1 MPRPVAIDWTNDKH
15 QLGGSH
21 NIVVVLTTFHIDPLC
36 SRLSASYL
44 HTPMRLKNGDNQIA
58 SLKNHITV
66 RQERIRQSVIGDP
79 ETIDCPVREQTRE
92 QPFKDLCH
100 VSSVMKQRYSRQ
112 WALGHRL
119 LSMRQPQKSGPT
131 ENHILMAII
140 SPHPPPSC
148 SQPQELVFISPT
160 QASSKPPLQA
170 SERTTNQ
177 PLLQY
182 VVILGLSHIG
192 ETAAPFYIL

>member
-1 MPRPVAIDWTNDKH
+1 M
-15 QLGGSH
+15 
-21 NIVVVLTTFHIDPLC
+21 
-36 SRLSASYL
+36 
-44 HTPMRLKNGDNQIA
+44 
-58 SLKNHITV
+58 

-160 QASSKPPLQA
+160 QPSSKPPLQA

-192 ETAAPFYIL
+192 ETAAPFTSYNASISPLNSTLSNQSPAQVTRHAKHLQLPGRPPSSKTSTSQRTAGTSELPHSSYSRFVSRT